1 MFRTACLL
9 LLFTAE
15 LFFWMNKTDAFT
27 IPCEASLKTVK
38 RVTRCPSDSITYDE
52 AVKAKNCSAVAAE
65 AHACSS
71 FEYHCV
77 LSEDYE
83 YAVEVCAPSFLIIGR
98 VCAMFN
104 RYRKGILRIEGK
116 NCKECPYNYSS
127 TFAYQYA
134 ECYANITKYYRKEIQ
149 QSSESTPT
157 SIGISKDEN
166 MKDELNTPAAVLG
179 SIAALLL
186 VLLLILL
193 VFFLRWKKRKGM
205 PKDKNTEE
213 MQMLTTATDN
223 CSNNTTVNGGTG
235 VHGKEPMQS
244 GQEMTSYNVAVNG
257 GPGRF
262 YEQPLPSSQEISSNN
277 VNKENRMYEDQGVKI
292 KFTKLS
298 NYLAESIPTEKLNIM
313 RDLIIDSGYV
323 KNKSSIENADST
335 RKCLRVLKDENLF
348 TPTDVIFVQFL
359 CRESNCSAQYEKC
372 LEYAQDKKALCF
384 YEKQTDDGSKNIK
397 FHVQGILSNYN
408 KKEIQEIKA
417 TVASIIGCDIQ
428 EVVEKAIRPS
438 KSFLLILSMKEIYAA
453 IMSELAEKDRLK
465 LMKLNIDYLIDDL
478 DNVHYMCSKEESM
491 KSVKKNLS
499 EYEKCIQRN
508 FTFLEEELPEITT
521 RMVKVLN
528 VSNLSDISSC
538 TGRRRQL
545 SKLLKII
552 LMEGRS
558 ACMGLFRVL
567 EVELKR
573 TDLIQKM
580 KCRSTDIEKR
590 GKPILF
596 PRLRSLNITCLQKYE
611 EMFYTELEPLDLCD
625 LLFEESAIEIPAHDK
640 ITETRTRVKQTKYL
654 LETVQENKN
663 DCFHFFLYILQ
674 REEFQFIRNV
684 LEEDASG
691 IRGAELNETMGLQ
704 LRWGYQPENVAQQ
717 DFDWHIPFHDIEIGH
732 TIPEQKD
739 SEDLKTDS
747 RGELSYEKS
756 CHIVTGETKE
766 MVDPVDIHI
775 EAVNIKKKIKSNYK
789 DVLEEMQNSLIRE
802 TLSNCSE
809 DVAINKKIPGTRK
822 QRMNEFLKSILNVDS
837 CVISFE
843 KTLRQNGL
851 DQLLGDDADKL
862 NTREL

>member
-1 MFRTACLL
+1 MFRTAYLL

-52 AVKAKNCSAVAAE
+52 AVKAKNCAAVAAE
-65 AHACSS
+65 AQACSS

-83 YAVEVCAPSFLIIGR
+83 YAVEVCAPSFFIIGG

-104 RYRKGILRIEGK
+104 RYLKGILRIEGK
-116 NCKECPYNYSS
+116 NCKECPYNYNS

-134 ECYANITKYYRKEIQ
+134 ECYANITKYYRKEKQ

-244 GQEMTSYNVAVNG
+244 GQEMTSYNVPVNG

-590 GKPILF
+590 GKPILS

>member
-1 MFRTACLL
+1 MFRTAYLL
-9 LLFTAE
+9 VLFTTE
-15 LFFWMNKTDAFT
+15 LFFRMNKTDAFT

-65 AHACSS
+65 AQACSS

-104 RYRKGILRIEGK
+104 RYLKGILRIEGK
-116 NCKECPYNYSS
+116 NCNECPYNYSS

-157 SIGISKDEN
+157 SIGISEDEN

-213 MQMLTTATDN
+213 MQRLTTATDN
-223 CSNNTTVNGGTG
+223 CSNNI
-235 VHGKEPMQS
+235 
-244 GQEMTSYNVAVNG
+244 AVNG

-323 KNKSSIENADST
+323 KNKSSIRNADST

-359 CRESNCSAQYEKC
+359 CRESNCSSQYEKC
-372 LEYAQDKKALCF
+372 LEYAQDQKALCF

-428 EVVEKAIRPS
+428 EVVEKAILPS
-438 KSFLLILSMKEIYAA
+438 KSFFLILSMKEIYAA

-465 LMKLNIDYLIDDL
+465 LMKLNIDYLTDDL

-528 VSNLSDISSC
+528 ESNLSDISSC

-552 LMEGRS
+552 LMKGRS

-590 GKPILF
+590 GKPILS

-611 EMFYTELEPLDLCD
+611 KMFYTELEPLDLCD

-691 IRGAELNETMGLQ
+691 IRGADELNETMGLQ

-717 DFDWHIPFHDIEIGH
+717 DFDWHIPFHDIEIE
-732 TIPEQKD
+732 IPEQKD

-775 EAVNIKKKIKSNYK
+775 KAENIKKKIKSNYK
-789 DVLEEMQNSLIRE
+789 DLLEEMQNILIRE

-809 DVAINKKIPGTRK
+809 DVAIIKKIRGRRE
-822 QRMNEFLKSILNVDS
+822 QRMNKLLKSILNVDS
-837 CVISFE
+837 RVISFE
-843 KTLRQNGL
+843 KTLRQYGL